1 MVVYGCFFNTYSIIM
16 IPTQNININVE
27 IQNCKNISVEMVKL
41 TELLAKLVHLMVT
54 DTCNSA
60 N

>member
-1 MVVYGCFFNTYSIIM
+1 M

>member
-1 MVVYGCFFNTYSIIM
+1 MVVNGCFFNTYSIIM
-16 IPTQNININVE
+16 IPTQNISINVE

-54 DTCNSA
+54 GTCNSA